1 MFYDVFKMLCEKKGV
16 SCNRAAMD
24 IGLSNSTPTK
34 WKKTG
39 ANPDGKTISKISNYF
54 GVSSDYLL
62 GFSMDSS
69 IDMAEY
75 EISRLKKELKVAKDG
90 EKEDIADALS
100 IVQESYKDMIFARQM
115 DSQMKANKKNENRD
129 TSVRINVY
137 GSVPAGIPV
146 EAIEDIVDWEEIPS
160 SMTTCGQEY
169 IGLRVRGD
177 SMYPKYMDG
186 DTVIIHLQPD
196 CESGQDAVV
205 YINGYDA
212 TLKKVIKKQDC
223 IILQPLNPSYEP
235 RVCSYND
242 EDEPV
247 KILGIVVEIRRKV

>member
-1 MFYDVFKMLCEKKGV
+1 MIRLKESRSSIGYSQQKLAEKIGV
-16 SCNRAAMD
+16 SRSTIAMWETGGSQPD
-24 IGLSNSTPTK
+24 NEALVKLSSVL
-34 WKKTG
+34 
-39 ANPDGKTISKISNYF
+39 D
-54 GVSSDYLL
+54 VSIDYLL
-62 GFSMDSS
+62 GQTPNPAVKPAST
-69 IDMAEY
+69 A
-75 EISRLKKELKVAKDG
+75 
-90 EKEDIADALS
+90 
-100 IVQESYKDMIFARQM
+100 
-115 DSQMKANKKNENRD
+115 
-129 TSVRINVY
+129 VRINVY
-137 GSVPAGIPV
+137 GSVPAGIPI
-146 EAIEDIVDWEEIPS
+146 EAIEDIVDWEEISS
-160 SMTTCGQEY
+160 SMTVGGQEY

-177 SMYPKYMDG
+177 SMFPKYQDG

>member
-1 MFYDVFKMLCEKKGV
+1 MIRLKESRSSIGYSQQKLAEKIGV
-16 SCNRAAMD
+16 SRSTIAMWETGGSQPD
-24 IGLSNSTPTK
+24 NEALVKLSSVL
-34 WKKTG
+34 
-39 ANPDGKTISKISNYF
+39 D
-54 GVSSDYLL
+54 VSIDYLL
-62 GFSMDSS
+62 GQTPNPVVKPAST
-69 IDMAEY
+69 A
-75 EISRLKKELKVAKDG
+75 
-90 EKEDIADALS
+90 
-100 IVQESYKDMIFARQM
+100 
-115 DSQMKANKKNENRD
+115 
-129 TSVRINVY
+129 VRINVY

-160 SMTTCGQEY
+160 SMTTGGQEY

-223 IILQPLNPSYEP
+223 IILQPLNPAYEP

>member
-1 MFYDVFKMLCEKKGV
+1 MIRLKESRSSIGYSQQKLAEKIGV
-16 SCNRAAMD
+16 SRSTIAMWETGGSQPD
-24 IGLSNSTPTK
+24 NEALVKLSSVL
-34 WKKTG
+34 
-39 ANPDGKTISKISNYF
+39 D
-54 GVSSDYLL
+54 VSIDYLL
-62 GFSMDSS
+62 GQTPNPAVKPAST
-69 IDMAEY
+69 A
-75 EISRLKKELKVAKDG
+75 
-90 EKEDIADALS
+90 
-100 IVQESYKDMIFARQM
+100 
-115 DSQMKANKKNENRD
+115 
-129 TSVRINVY
+129 VRINVY

-160 SMTTCGQEY
+160 SMTTGGQEY

-186 DTVIIHLQPD
+186 DTLIIQLQPD

>member
-1 MFYDVFKMLCEKKGV
+1 MFNERLRKARNAFGISQKDLAKRLFISQQAYAKYETG
-16 SCNRAAMD
+16 A
-24 IGLSNSTPTK
+24 STP
-34 WKKTG
+34 
-39 ANPDGKTISKISNYF
+39 NPETLAAIAKEIN
-54 GVSSDYLL
+54 VSIDYLL
-62 GFSMDSS
+62 GQTPNPAVKPAST
-69 IDMAEY
+69 A
-75 EISRLKKELKVAKDG
+75 
-90 EKEDIADALS
+90 
-100 IVQESYKDMIFARQM
+100 
-115 DSQMKANKKNENRD
+115 
-129 TSVRINVY
+129 VRINVY

-160 SMTTCGQEY
+160 SMTVGGQEY

>member
-1 MFYDVFKMLCEKKGV
+1 MIRLKESRSSIGYSQQKLAEKIGV
-16 SCNRAAMD
+16 SRSTIAMWETGGSQPD
-24 IGLSNSTPTK
+24 NEALVKLSSVL
-34 WKKTG
+34 
-39 ANPDGKTISKISNYF
+39 D
-54 GVSSDYLL
+54 VSIDYLL
-62 GFSMDSS
+62 GQTPNPAVKPAST
-69 IDMAEY
+69 A
-75 EISRLKKELKVAKDG
+75 
-90 EKEDIADALS
+90 
-100 IVQESYKDMIFARQM
+100 
-115 DSQMKANKKNENRD
+115 
-129 TSVRINVY
+129 VRINVY

-160 SMTTCGQEY
+160 SMTVGGQEY

-223 IILQPLNPSYEP
+223 IILQPLNPAYEP

>member
-1 MFYDVFKMLCEKKGV
+1 MIRLKESRSSIGYSQQKLAEKIGV
-16 SCNRAAMD
+16 SRSTIAMWETGGSQPD
-24 IGLSNSTPTK
+24 NEALVKLSSVL
-34 WKKTG
+34 
-39 ANPDGKTISKISNYF
+39 D
-54 GVSSDYLL
+54 VSIDYLL
-62 GFSMDSS
+62 GQTPNPAVKPAST
-69 IDMAEY
+69 A
-75 EISRLKKELKVAKDG
+75 
-90 EKEDIADALS
+90 
-100 IVQESYKDMIFARQM
+100 
-115 DSQMKANKKNENRD
+115 
-129 TSVRINVY
+129 VRINVY

-160 SMTTCGQEY
+160 SMTTGGQEY

-223 IILQPLNPSYEP
+223 IILQPLNPAYEP

>member
-1 MFYDVFKMLCEKKGV
+1 MIRLKESRSSIGYSQQKLAEKIGV
-16 SCNRAAMD
+16 SRSTIAMWETGGSQPD
-24 IGLSNSTPTK
+24 NEALVKLSSVL
-34 WKKTG
+34 
-39 ANPDGKTISKISNYF
+39 D
-54 GVSSDYLL
+54 VSIDYLL
-62 GFSMDSS
+62 GQTPNPAVKPAST
-69 IDMAEY
+69 A
-75 EISRLKKELKVAKDG
+75 
-90 EKEDIADALS
+90 
-100 IVQESYKDMIFARQM
+100 
-115 DSQMKANKKNENRD
+115 
-129 TSVRINVY
+129 VRINVY

-160 SMTTCGQEY
+160 SMTTGGQEY

-186 DTVIIHLQPD
+186 DTLIIRLQPD

-223 IILQPLNPSYEP
+223 IILQPLNHAYEP

>member
-1 MFYDVFKMLCEKKGV
+1 MFNERLRKARNAFGISQKDLAKRLFISQQAYAKYETG
-16 SCNRAAMD
+16 A
-24 IGLSNSTPTK
+24 STP
-34 WKKTG
+34 
-39 ANPDGKTISKISNYF
+39 NPETLAAIAKEINIS
-54 GVSSDYLL
+54 VDYLL
-62 GFSMDSS
+62 GRTSTPNGSESS
-69 IDMAEY
+69 
-75 EISRLKKELKVAKDG
+75 SN
-90 EKEDIADALS
+90 S
-100 IVQESYKDMIFARQM
+100 
-115 DSQMKANKKNENRD
+115 
-129 TSVRINVY
+129 TRINVY
-137 GSVPAGIPV
+137 GSVPAGIPI
-146 EAIEDIVDWEEIPS
+146 EAIEDIIDWEEIPS
-160 SMTTCGQEY
+160 SMTVGGQEY
-169 IGLRVRGD
+169 IGLRVKGD

-186 DTVIIHLQPD
+186 DTLIIQLQPD

>member
-1 MFYDVFKMLCEKKGV
+1 MFNERLRKARNAFGISQKDLAKRLFISQQAYAKYETG
-16 SCNRAAMD
+16 A
-24 IGLSNSTPTK
+24 STP
-34 WKKTG
+34 
-39 ANPDGKTISKISNYF
+39 NPETLAAIAKEIN
-54 GVSSDYLL
+54 VSVDYLL
-62 GFSMDSS
+62 GQTPNPVVKPAST
-69 IDMAEY
+69 A
-75 EISRLKKELKVAKDG
+75 
-90 EKEDIADALS
+90 
-100 IVQESYKDMIFARQM
+100 
-115 DSQMKANKKNENRD
+115 
-129 TSVRINVY
+129 VRINVY

-160 SMTTCGQEY
+160 SMTTGGQEY

-186 DTVIIHLQPD
+186 DTLIIRLQPD